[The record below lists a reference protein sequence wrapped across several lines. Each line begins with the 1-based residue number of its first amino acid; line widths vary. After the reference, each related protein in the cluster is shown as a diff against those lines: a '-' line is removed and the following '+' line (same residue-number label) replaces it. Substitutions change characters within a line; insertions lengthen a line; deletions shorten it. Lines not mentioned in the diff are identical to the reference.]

1 MLDKLSITLTGEE
14 LDVVEKLYHQAM
26 KLELDF
32 ISAQPITQSSIT
44 PISQVQEPA
53 GCNLTLFCDF
63 DMTCSAVDSSALL
76 ADVAIIAAAKSD
88 LDDCEST
95 YAHISAADL
104 RTTWSNLSSKYI
116 EEYEQ
121 CIESI
126 MPSETGM

>member
-1 MLDKLSITLTGEE
+1 MER
-14 LDVVEKLYHQAM
+14 LYHQAM
-26 KLELDF
+26 KLELEF
-32 ISAQPITQSSIT
+32 ISAQPITQSTVT

-53 GCNLTLFCDF
+53 GCNLTMFCDF

-88 LDDCEST
+88 LDDCET
-95 YAHISAADL
+95 LYPRVSAADL
-104 RTTWSNLSSKYI
+104 RATWSNLSSKYI

-126 MPSETGM
+126 IPSETGT